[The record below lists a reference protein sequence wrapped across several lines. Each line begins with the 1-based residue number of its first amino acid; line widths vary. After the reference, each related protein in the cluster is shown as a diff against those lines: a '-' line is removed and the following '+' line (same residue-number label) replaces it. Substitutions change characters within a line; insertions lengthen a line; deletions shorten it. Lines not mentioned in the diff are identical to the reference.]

1 MQRMWWATDG
11 YLLSELRNGSDAG
24 CPLLQPVRK
33 ARAMITIR
41 RRVAIVSV
49 LSLGSLQLAGCAERP
64 LRPPDDRYCF
74 RAKTRSGSKP
84 TCTPGPVPDLAADE
98 KAKRFEP
105 VPGSLVVY
113 VVRRR
118 WGDAAYVVNV
128 TMDGGELV
136 GTTPAS
142 FVRLVVPP
150 GLHKLSFEW
159 KKGRGVL
166 DVRGDAGQVV
176 FVELIGSLWFWNEW
190 YRLEMGDS
198 SIRDRAMKSRLVA
211 DVKVGGRE

>member
-1 MQRMWWATDG
+1 
-11 YLLSELRNGSDAG
+11 
-24 CPLLQPVRK
+24 
-33 ARAMITIR
+33 MITIR

-176 FVELIGSLWFWNEW
+176 FVGIRIWLCLRRQS
-190 YRLEMGDS
+190 RPDCSS
-198 SIRDRAMKSRLVA
+198 SISVFMSGPKFFGCSYCRCGSSARHLVFIGIA
-211 DVKVGGRE
+211 NDLARRPGGRS